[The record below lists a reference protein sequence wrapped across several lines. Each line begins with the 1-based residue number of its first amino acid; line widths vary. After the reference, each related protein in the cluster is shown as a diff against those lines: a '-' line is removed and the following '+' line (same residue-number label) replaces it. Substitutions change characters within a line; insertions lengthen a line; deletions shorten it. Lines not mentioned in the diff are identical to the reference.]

1 MRTVVKLLV
10 SYILNDMITDFFS
23 WWYGAGLRSAVAGIG
38 RRAQRPL
45 DDFSVGLLLRTLF
58 APFRQIDAG
67 GVRGSLDVQ
76 IKAWFGREFSRFF
89 GAGLRTIMIII
100 GLIGSAL
107 SALLSTAWL
116 IIWLLLPVVPILSV
130 ILWLGGVAR

>member
-1 MRTVVKLLV
+1 M
-10 SYILNDMITDFFS
+10 SYILSGMITDFFS

-76 IKAWFGREFSRFF
+76 IRAWFGREFSRFF

-100 GLIGSAL
+100 GLIGAAL
-107 SALLSTAWL
+107 SALLSIVWL
-116 IIWLLLPVVPILSV
+116 VIWFALPIVPVLTIV
-130 ILWLGGVAR
+130 LWLGGVAR

>member
-1 MRTVVKLLV
+1 MVKLV
-10 SYILNDMITDFFS
+10 MSYILNGMITDFFS
-23 WWYGAGLRSAVAGIG
+23 WWYGTGLRNALASIG
-38 RRAQRPL
+38 RRARRPL
-45 DDFSVGLLLRTLF
+45 DDFSVSLLLRTLF

-107 SALLSTAWL
+107 SALFSVVWL
-116 IIWLLLPVVPILSV
+116 MVWLVLPVVPVLAIV
-130 ILWLGGVAR
+130 LWLGGVAR

>member
-1 MRTVVKLLV
+1 
-10 SYILNDMITDFFS
+10 MITDFFS
-23 WWYGAGLRSAVAGIG
+23 WWYGTGLRGAVADIG

-89 GAGLRTIMIII
+89 GAGLRTIMIIV
-100 GLIGSAL
+100 GLLGSAL
-107 SALLSTAWL
+107 STLFSV
-116 IIWLLLPVVPILSV
+116 IWLVVWLVLPLIPILSIV
-130 ILWLGGVAR
+130 LWLGGVVR

>member
-1 MRTVVKLLV
+1 
-10 SYILNDMITDFFS
+10 MITDFFS
-23 WWYGAGLRSAVAGIG
+23 WWYGAGLRSALAGIG

-89 GAGLRTIMIII
+89 GAGLRTIMVAT
-100 GLIGSAL
+100 GLVGAAL
-107 SALLSTAWL
+107 SAIISAIWFVVWLVLPLL
-116 IIWLLLPVVPILSV
+116 PILSV
-130 ILWLGGVAR
+130 TLWLGGIAR